1 MNTRLAL
8 AASAASLTLALTA
21 CTAGE
26 SATGSASAG
35 EGTAGSL
42 NVMAQYYAMT
52 YLAQQVGDELVT
64 VTQLVPAGTD
74 EHSYEMSP
82 AQAEELA
89 AADVAIVTAGNTAA
103 IDDALAV
110 QPPEYVVDFAEIMT
124 LLPSSGDE
132 DEHEHEEGEDHAEE
146 EHDHGTFDT
155 HTWLNI
161 TEIPLV
167 IDAIAAAF
175 SEADPANAEAY
186 AANAAE
192 LSEAFVAL
200 DTEYKEGLAACE
212 QDTFVVTHPAFGY
225 VAHDYGLTQVGIS
238 GLDEDTEPSPARLRE
253 ISDVI
258 AETGTTT
265 VFFGNT
271 SSPTVAEALATEV
284 GIDTAILSTL
294 TGAEE
299 GEDYISLA
307 QSNLEALR
315 TGLNCG

>member
-26 SATGSASAG
+26 SAESSASAG
-35 EGTAGSL
+35 EGTSGSL
-42 NVMAQYYAMT
+42 SVMAQYYAMT
-52 YLAQQVGDELVT
+52 YLAQQVGGDLVT

-110 QPPEYVVDFAEIMT
+110 QSPDYVVDFAEIMT
-124 LLPSSGDE
+124 LLPASG
-132 DEHEHEEGEDHAEE
+132 DEHEHEEGEEHAEE

-161 TEIPLV
+161 TEMPLV
-167 IDAIAAAF
+167 IDAIATAF
-175 SEADPANAEAY
+175 SEADPANAETY

-253 ISDVI
+253 ISEVI

-271 SSPTVAEALATEV
+271 SSPTVAQALATEA